1 MQKNYEKVL
10 KEVLKQIKPKPEE
23 KKKLVGLAK
32 KALILANK
40 EAKKFKAKAILAGS
54 LTRDTWLPSKMEF
67 EVFILF
73 PTAMPKEKLEDVG
86 LKFGK
91 QIIGKL
97 GGKYRIEYAEHP
109 YVCGSVGGIDIDIV
123 PCFAVKSTQQL
134 KSAVDRTP
142 FHVKYIEK
150 KLPRRLSGEVRLLK
164 QFLTANGIYGADA
177 KTEGFSGYVCELL
190 IIKYKKFL
198 NVLKQAAEW
207 KPGEVIDTE
216 KYYSQKDYPR
226 LRKQFKDQA
235 LILIDPTDKTR
246 NTAAAISSYNFF
258 KFKKLA
264 NEFLQKPA
272 RELFFERKLDALT
285 ESELI
290 QLQIK
295 RRTELIL
302 IKFKPPDVVPDIL
315 WPQLRRFADRL
326 QSILEETEYEFRV
339 LGKDAYTN
347 EKDLAVV
354 LLEME
359 ISKLPTV
366 QKRIGPKIFDLDDS
380 QRFLEKYKNALAGPF
395 IENNFWVAEVTRKF
409 LTAREKLQ
417 DSLKEKEDVLKA
429 KGIPN
434 HIAAQL
440 VKGFE
445 IFSESNRIFELIKKD
460 NNFGMFLRKY
470 FEKESLI

>member
-1 MQKNYEKVL
+1 MQKNYQKVL
-10 KEVLKQIKPKPEE
+10 KEILKQIKPKPEE
-23 KKKLVGLAK
+23 KKKLIGLAK
-32 KALILANK
+32 KALALANK

-54 LTRDTWLPSKMEF
+54 LTRDTWLPSKTEF
-67 EVFILF
+67 EVFVLF
-73 PTAMPKEKLEDVG
+73 PTNLSKEKLEDVG

-91 QIIGKL
+91 EIVNKL
-97 GGKYRIEYAEHP
+97 RGKYRIEYAEHP
-109 YVCGSVGGIDIDIV
+109 YVCADVQGINIDIV
-123 PCFAVKSTQQL
+123 PCFAVKSTEQL

-150 KLPRRLSGEVRLLK
+150 KLSKKLSDEVRFLK
-164 QFLTANGIYGADA
+164 QFLTANGIYGADT
-177 KTEGFSGYVCELL
+177 KTQGFSGYVCELL

-198 NVLKQAAEW
+198 KLLEQAVEW
-207 KPGEVIDTE
+207 KPGEVIDIE
-216 KYYSQKDYPR
+216 KYYSQKDSPK
-226 LRKQFKDQA
+226 LKKQFKDQP

-272 RELFFERKLDALT
+272 NELFFARRLDVLT
-285 ESELI
+285 ESEVI
-290 QLQIK
+290 QLQMK

-302 IKFKPPDVVPDIL
+302 IRFKPPAVVPDIL

-339 LGKDAYTN
+339 LGKDVFTN

-366 QKRIGPKIFDLDDS
+366 QKRIGPKIFDADDS

-395 IENNFWVAEVTRKF
+395 IENNFWVAEVRRKF
-409 LTAREKLQ
+409 LTAREKLF
-417 DSLKEKEDVLKA
+417 DSLKEKEEVLKA

-434 HIAAQL
+434 YIAEQL

-445 IFSESNRIFELIKKD
+445 IFSESDKIFGLIKKD
-460 NNFGMFLRKY
+460 NNFGVFLKKY